1 MGIIRIPN
9 QWGGVHRLAPMGG
22 PIVSPKFPIHQFIS
36 IHHLPSIIW
45 NHQIIDE
52 LMRDVFKTTFG
63 AKQASNTGP
72 VPPRE
77 QQSTSNKL
85 SDCRLDPMRRS
96 DWSDQPESTGSS
108 RINWFNCRRL
118 TAQPP
123 GNRQQ
128 QQVVENQVSNW
139 PTRYMVLG
147 GFTPGTP
154 VSTSFF
160 LKREK
165 KRSKKIK
172 RKD

>member
-9 QWGGVHRLAPMGG
+9 QWGGVHRRAPMGG

-77 QQSTSNKL
+77 EQSTSNKL
-85 SDCRLDPMRRS
+85 SDCRLYPMRRS
-96 DWSDQPESTGSS
+96 ETGPINQNQLDQPGSTGS
-108 RINWFNCRRL
+108 
-118 TAQPP
+118 TA
-123 GNRQQ
+123 
-128 QQVVENQVSNW
+128 VA
-139 PTRYMVLG
+139 
-147 GFTPGTP
+147 
-154 VSTSFF
+154 
-160 LKREK
+160 
-165 KRSKKIK
+165 
-172 RKD
+172 